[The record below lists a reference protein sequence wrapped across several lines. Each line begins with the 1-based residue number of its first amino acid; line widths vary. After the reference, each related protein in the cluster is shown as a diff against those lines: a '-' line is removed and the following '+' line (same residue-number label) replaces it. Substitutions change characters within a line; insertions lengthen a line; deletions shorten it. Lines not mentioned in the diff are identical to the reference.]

1 MEMHE
6 KFMQR
11 CLQLAALGLGNV
23 APNPLVGAVLVHNEI
38 IIGEGWHQKFG
49 EAHAEVNCIQSVKP
63 QHLHLI
69 PESTLYVNLE
79 PCNHYGKTPPCSL
92 LIKQSKIKK
101 VVVGSLDHHHLVSGK
116 GIAALR
122 EASVEVI
129 ENVLEKECDELN
141 KRFFTFHRAK
151 RPFVIVKIAQSA
163 DGFMAPEGNRQQWL
177 TNELSKRIS
186 HRWRTEEQ
194 AILVGK
200 NTALIDNPQLT
211 SRLWKGKNP
220 LRVLIDRK
228 NEVPLSNAIF
238 NGEAQTLVFNE
249 TKTTKQAHI
258 EWQHIKFNQ
267 NVVEQVLHQLYQR
280 NIQSVI
286 VEGGAHTAKSFIEA
300 SLVDEFRLI
309 TAPIMLEKGL
319 ITPAFSGLLKY
330 ECQLAD
336 DKVQI
341 FRKA

>member
-1 MEMHE
+1 MDRHE
-6 KFMQR
+6 KVMQR
-11 CLQLAALGLGNV
+11 CLQLAALGLGKV
-23 APNPLVGAVLVHNEI
+23 APNPMVGAVLEHNGT

-49 EAHAEVNCIQSVKP
+49 EPHAEVNCIQSVKP
-63 QHLHLI
+63 QHVRLI
-69 PESTLYVNLE
+69 PESTLYVSLE

-92 LIKQSKIKK
+92 LIIQNKIKK

-122 EASVEVI
+122 EAGVEVI
-129 ENVLEKECDELN
+129 ENVLKKECDELN
-141 KRFFTFHRAK
+141 KRFFTFHQQK
-151 RPFVIVKIAQSA
+151 RPYVVLKLAQSA
-163 DGFMAPEGNRQQWL
+163 DGFIAPEGNKQQWL
-177 TNELSKRIS
+177 TNEISKRLS

-200 NTALIDNPQLT
+200 NTALVDNPQLT
-211 SRLWKGKNP
+211 ARLWKGKNP
-220 LRVLIDRK
+220 LRVLIDRY

-238 NGEAQTLVFNE
+238 SSEAKTLVLNE
-249 TKTTKQAHI
+249 TKTAKQAHV
-258 EWQHIKFNQ
+258 EWQTIIFGT
-267 NVVEQVLHQLYQR
+267 NVVIQVLHQLYQR

-286 VEGGAHTAKSFIEA
+286 VEGGAHTAKSFIDA

-319 ITPAFSGLLKY
+319 TTPAFSGLLKF
-330 ECQLAD
+330 ECQLGT